1 MQIVSTSDCNSRDSY
16 SGRITP
22 AMICA
27 GIYPNGG
34 IDTCQVRLT
43 MTKLSKVVQYSAKRI
58 GLRVRELALAVR
70 GSQG

>member
-1 MQIVSTSDCNSRDSY
+1 MQIVKTSDCNSRDSY

-34 IDTCQVRLT
+34 IDTCQVRL
-43 MTKLSKVVQYSAKRI
+43 MIIFWGKGCVNPRP
-58 GLRVRELALAVR
+58 REARMRESRNPRANL
-70 GSQG
+70 G